1 MEETN
6 SHANLLGTE
15 PIGKLMARFAVPS
28 IIALVINSLYNM
40 VDQIFIGNGVGYL
53 GNAATNVILPVMMVV
68 LAVGLMIGDGCAA
81 FMGLNIGKGETEK
94 ATRGVGNAVVLTI
107 LFGICFGVIC
117 QLALEPLC
125 WMFGATEQSI
135 SYCMDYGRPIVLGF
149 PFLAID
155 MAFTS
160 IIRADG
166 RANVGLIGML
176 MGCVVNIILD
186 PIFIFVCKWGV
197 AGAGWATI
205 TGQIINAIYFLI
217 CITKCKSVTLKKEH
231 FKLHARTIGR
241 ICVLGL
247 ASFITQFALTVVIGV
262 VNNTLKKYGA
272 QSKYGADIPV
282 STMGIVMKVSQILV
296 SIVLGL
302 ASGILPIISY
312 NYGSR
317 KYDRVKALYKR
328 AMIISTIVLIFAFI
342 AVEVFPNQIISIFG
356 NQGDLYMEFAH
367 KCMTT
372 FLMAIFVQG
381 ASIVTC
387 IFLQAVDCPIQSM
400 ALSLLRQIVIL
411 VPAVIILGAVGGVTA
426 VLWAG
431 PISDTV
437 SCIISLLTLGVC
449 WKKIFEEEETK

>member
-1 MEETN
+1 MEKSN
-6 SHANLLGTE
+6 SNVNLLGTE
-15 PIGKLMARFAVPS
+15 PIGKLMVRFGVPS

-40 VDQIFIGNGVGYL
+40 VDQVFIGNGVGYL
-53 GNAATNVILPVMMVV
+53 GNAATNVVLPIMMVV

-81 FMGLNIGKGETEK
+81 FMGLNIGKGEQEK
-94 ATRGVGNAVVLTI
+94 ATRGVGNAIVLTI
-107 LFGICFGVIC
+107 VFGICFGVIC
-117 QLALEPLC
+117 QLFLEPIC
-125 WMFGATEQSI
+125 WMFGATGQSI

-176 MGCVVNIILD
+176 LGCAANIILD
-186 PIFIFVCKWGV
+186 PIFIFVCHWGV

-205 TGQIINAIYFLI
+205 AGQILNAIYFLI
-217 CITKCKSVTLKKEH
+217 CITKCNSVTLKKEH
-231 FKLHARTIGR
+231 FKLHAKTIGR

-247 ASFITQFALTVVIGV
+247 ASFITQFALTVVIAV

-272 QSKYGADIPV
+272 QSEYGEDIPV
-282 STMGIVMKVSQILV
+282 STMGIVMKVSQILT

-302 ASGILPIISY
+302 ASGILPVISY
-312 NYGSR
+312 NYGSK
-317 KYDRVKALYKR
+317 KYDRVKAIYKR
-328 AMIISTIVLIFAFI
+328 TLLISTIVLIFAFV
-342 AVEVFPNQIISIFG
+342 AVEVFPDQLISIFG
-356 NQGDLYMEFAH
+356 NQGDVYMDFAH
-367 KCMTT
+367 KCMTH
-372 FLMAIFVQG
+372 FLFAIFTQG

-400 ALSLLRQIVIL
+400 SLSLLRQIVIL
-411 VPAVIILGAVGGVTA
+411 VPAVLILGAVGGVTA

-431 PISDTV
+431 PISDTI
-437 SCIISLLTLGVC
+437 SCIVSLIVLGAC
-449 WKKIFEEEETK
+449 WKKIFEEEGTK